1 MRNHRYAG
9 ENKIL
14 ACTYHIVEISEHLKY
29 FHLEISTQK
38 YCQKLY
44 FASKSTH
51 ARRSPVSKF

>member
-38 YCQKLY
+38 YGQKL
-44 FASKSTH
+44 
-51 ARRSPVSKF
+51 